1 MGSFRSRLTSCTMSD
16 SAPAIIRTRKFMTN
30 RLLQRKQMIVDVIHP
45 ARAGISKNDVRKQ
58 LATMYKCEE
67 DVISTFGFRAQ
78 FGGGKTTGFALVYD
92 NTDALRKF
100 EPKYRQKRLGIETD
114 KERVGRQIRKT
125 RKNKAKKVRGIPK
138 KKKSKD

>member
-1 MGSFRSRLTSCTMSD
+1 MG
-16 SAPAIIRTRKFMTN
+16 RKFMSN
-30 RLLQRKQMIVDVIHP
+30 RLLQRKQMVADIIHP

-67 DVISTFGFRAQ
+67 DVVSTFGFRAQ
-78 FGGGKTTGFALVYD
+78 FGCGKTTGFALVYD

-100 EPKYRQKRLGIETD
+100 EPIYRQKRLGID
-114 KERVGRQIRKT
+114 GFKEKVGRQIRKT
-125 RKNKAKKVRGIPK
+125 RKNKGKKTRGVPK